1 MKPKKNYYN
10 EFPKNRTFYL
20 LDSYEKIKDFETTNF
35 GDPEYICVISETNDK
50 KIKENLFKRIDFLN
64 DFEFIKVL
72 EKNSNV
78 DLSFI
83 ISKTLINI
91 GGRET
96 RLLTEIKS
104 RKRIMKEIERNT
116 NINFN
121 SNDNIIFKE
130 AFSFP
135 IELKF
140 YNRIF
145 TLYIQKQ
152 NLNII
157 NNNKNQFINN
167 MNHNYNNHIISENPD
182 KNINN
187 NFNNNNFN
195 NNFNNNNLFI
205 YLINNLAKYLI

>member
-1 MKPKKNYYN
+1 MNPKTYSKKQKNYYN
-10 EFPKNRTFYL
+10 IFPENRDFYL

-50 KIKENLFKRIDFLN
+50 QIKEYLFKRIDFLN

-72 EKNSNV
+72 EKSSNV

-83 ISKTLINI
+83 ISKNKINI

-121 SNDNIIFKE
+121 SNDNIFFKE
-130 AFSFP
+130 G
-135 IELKF
+135 
-140 YNRIF
+140 RIWLPRF
-145 TLYIQKQ
+145 
-152 NLNII
+152 
-157 NNNKNQFINN
+157 
-167 MNHNYNNHIISENPD
+167 
-182 KNINN
+182 
-187 NFNNNNFN
+187 
-195 NNFNNNNLFI
+195 
-205 YLINNLAKYLI
+205 

>member
-1 MKPKKNYYN
+1 MNPIKNYYN

-50 KIKENLFKRIDFLN
+50 QIKDNIYKRIDFLN

-72 EKNSNV
+72 EKSSNV

-83 ISKTLINI
+83 IYKNKINI
-91 GGRET
+91 GGREI
-96 RLLTEIKS
+96 RLLCEIK
-104 RKRIMKEIERNT
+104 KRPLLMKEISLRT
-116 NINFN
+116 KINF
-121 SNDNIIFKE
+121 STKDNIFFKE
-130 AFSFP
+130 AFSIP

-152 NLNII
+152 NLNIF
-157 NNNKNQFINN
+157 NNNQNQFINN

-187 NFNNNNFN
+187 N
-195 NNFNNNNLFI
+195 
-205 YLINNLAKYLI
+205 

>member
-1 MKPKKNYYN
+1 MNPKKNYYN
-10 EFPKNRTFYL
+10 KFPKNRAFYL

-50 KIKENLFKRIDFLN
+50 KIKEYLFKRIDFLN

-121 SNDNIIFKE
+121 SNDNIFFKE
-130 AFSFP
+130 AFSIP

-145 TLYIQKQ
+145 TLYIRKQ

-157 NNNKNQFINN
+157 NNNQNQFINN
-167 MNHNYNNHIISENPD
+167 MNHNYNNHIISENQD

-195 NNFNNNNLFI
+195 NNFN
-205 YLINNLAKYLI
+205 INIFSFNMKKF